1 MIKLS
6 YKYKLLLSFT
16 ATFAVFAAVLVAFEM
31 SHEQS
36 YSARLLR
43 ERLQCYAD
51 LAAGIMERDTGKVAT
66 KKIEHF
72 VRMLPDSAIR
82 LTIMRHNGSVLYES
96 EHNAP
101 ERMGNHADRPEVV
114 EALTK
119 TDGYDI
125 RESATMKAEYFY
137 YAKSYPHFIV
147 RVALPYTPDIRN
159 FLKPSSVFLWF
170 VLIVF
175 PIVIVMLIFL
185 SDRMGKSISRLRTF
199 INEAERGR
207 LSYVKIDFP
216 HSELGEI
223 GRKIMEAYKELDE
236 KGREARAGRE
246 RLLKHFQY
254 FEGGIAIFNDRR
266 EIIYANPRF
275 TQYVNAILPNPTGDI
290 STLWDDPAFSPALQ
304 YVQLNNQTGRTP
316 SGTAPVTRFTITS
329 GGTHFSVQVLIY
341 SEGDFEITMY
351 DITHAEKNHVIKQQM
366 SNNITHELRTPVSSI
381 RGYMETIMECR
392 GLSDEKKMY
401 FLKRA
406 YNQVLRLTEL
416 IRDVSIINKVEEA
429 PETMTKEII
438 HPAEIMDDVLEELR
452 AKIEEAGI
460 KTESLIPQDTEVY
473 GNYSLVYSI
482 FRNLVENS
490 VRYAGQGVT
499 IHAECYKSGD
509 DFCYFLFYDTGKG
522 CPEKHLPRLF
532 ERFYRAEEGRTRE
545 LGGSG
550 LGLSIVRN
558 AVTFHHGNITVRN
571 RKSGGLEFL
580 FTLQRK
586 PLQ

>member
-72 VRMLPDSAIR
+72 VTTLPDSAIR

-341 SEGDFEITMY
+341 SEGDFEITLY

-381 RGYMETIMECR
+381 RGYIETIMECK
-392 GLSDEKKMY
+392 GLSEEKKMY
-401 FLKRA
+401 FLQRA
-406 YNQVLRLTEL
+406 HNQVLRLTEL

>member
-36 YSARLLR
+36 YSAKLLR

-72 VRMLPDSAIR
+72 VTTLPASAIR

-159 FLKPSSVFLWF
+159 FLRPSSVFLWF

-304 YVQLNNQTGRTP
+304 YVELNSRAGRTP

>member
-36 YSARLLR
+36 YSAKLLR

-51 LAAGIMERDTGKVAT
+51 LTAGIMERDTGRTAT
-66 KKIEHF
+66 AKIERF

-159 FLKPSSVFLWF
+159 FLRPSSVFLWF

-341 SEGDFEITMY
+341 SEGDFEITLY

-381 RGYMETIMECR
+381 RGYIETIMECK
-392 GLSDEKKMY
+392 GLSEEKKMY
-401 FLKRA
+401 FLQRA
-406 YNQVLRLTEL
+406 HNQVLRLTEL

>member
-36 YSARLLR
+36 YSAKLLR

-51 LAAGIMERDTGKVAT
+51 LTAGIMERDTGRTAT
-66 KKIEHF
+66 AKIERF

-159 FLKPSSVFLWF
+159 FLRPSSVFLWF

-304 YVQLNNQTGRTP
+304 YVELNSRAGRTP

-341 SEGDFEITMY
+341 SEGDFEITLY

-416 IRDVSIINKVEEA
+416 IRDVSIITKVEEA
-429 PETMTKEII
+429 PETMTKEVIY
-438 HPAEIMDDVLEELR
+438 PSEIMDDVLEELR

>member
-36 YSARLLR
+36 YSAKLLR

-51 LAAGIMERDTGKVAT
+51 LTAGIMERDTGRTAT
-66 KKIEHF
+66 AKIEHF

-159 FLKPSSVFLWF
+159 FLRPSSVFLWF

-341 SEGDFEITMY
+341 SEGDFEITLY

-381 RGYMETIMECR
+381 RGYIETIMECK
-392 GLSDEKKMY
+392 GLSEEKKMY
-401 FLKRA
+401 FLQRA
-406 YNQVLRLTEL
+406 HNQVLRLTEL

>member
-51 LAAGIMERDTGKVAT
+51 LTAGIMERDTGRTAT
-66 KKIEHF
+66 AKIEHF

-101 ERMGNHADRPEVV
+101 ERMGNHADRPEVA

-125 RESATMKAEYFY
+125 RESTTMKAEYFY

-159 FLKPSSVFLWF
+159 FLRPSSVFLWF

-341 SEGDFEITMY
+341 SEGDFEITLY

-381 RGYMETIMECR
+381 RGYIETIMECK
-392 GLSDEKKMY
+392 GLSEEKKMY
-401 FLKRA
+401 FLQRA
-406 YNQVLRLTEL
+406 HNQVLRLTEL

>member
-159 FLKPSSVFLWF
+159 FLRPSSVFLWF

-341 SEGDFEITMY
+341 SEGDFEITLY

-381 RGYMETIMECR
+381 RGYIETIMECK
-392 GLSDEKKMY
+392 GLSEEKKMY
-401 FLKRA
+401 FLQRA
-406 YNQVLRLTEL
+406 HNQVLRLTEL

>member
-72 VRMLPDSAIR
+72 VTTLPDSAIR
-82 LTIMRHNGSVLYES
+82 MTIMRHNGSVLYES

-159 FLKPSSVFLWF
+159 FLRPSS

-341 SEGDFEITMY
+341 SEGDFEITLY

-381 RGYMETIMECR
+381 RGYIETIMECK
-392 GLSDEKKMY
+392 GLSEEKKMY
-401 FLKRA
+401 FLQRA
-406 YNQVLRLTEL
+406 HNQVLRLTEL

>member
-1 MIKLS
+1 
-6 YKYKLLLSFT
+6 
-16 ATFAVFAAVLVAFEM
+16 
-31 SHEQS
+31 
-36 YSARLLR
+36 
-43 ERLQCYAD
+43 
-51 LAAGIMERDTGKVAT
+51 
-66 KKIEHF
+66 
-72 VRMLPDSAIR
+72 
-82 LTIMRHNGSVLYES
+82 
-96 EHNAP
+96 
-101 ERMGNHADRPEVV
+101 
-114 EALTK
+114 
-119 TDGYDI
+119 
-125 RESATMKAEYFY
+125 
-137 YAKSYPHFIV
+137 
-147 RVALPYTPDIRN
+147 
-159 FLKPSSVFLWF
+159 
-170 VLIVF
+170 
-175 PIVIVMLIFL
+175 
-185 SDRMGKSISRLRTF
+185 
-199 INEAERGR
+199 
-207 LSYVKIDFP
+207 
-216 HSELGEI
+216 
-223 GRKIMEAYKELDE
+223 
-236 KGREARAGRE
+236 
-246 RLLKHFQY
+246 
-254 FEGGIAIFNDRR
+254 
-266 EIIYANPRF
+266 
-275 TQYVNAILPNPTGDI
+275 
-290 STLWDDPAFSPALQ
+290 
-304 YVQLNNQTGRTP
+304 
-316 SGTAPVTRFTITS
+316 
-329 GGTHFSVQVLIY
+329 
-341 SEGDFEITMY
+341 
-351 DITHAEKNHVIKQQM
+351 
-366 SNNITHELRTPVSSI
+366 
-381 RGYMETIMECR
+381 MECK
-392 GLSDEKKMY
+392 GLSEEKKMY
-401 FLKRA
+401 FLQRA
-406 YNQVLRLTEL
+406 HNQVLRLTEL

>member
-36 YSARLLR
+36 YSAKLLR

-51 LAAGIMERDTGKVAT
+51 LTSGIMERDTGRTAT
-66 KKIEHF
+66 AKIEHF

-341 SEGDFEITMY
+341 SEGDFEITLY

-381 RGYMETIMECR
+381 RGYIETIMECK
-392 GLSDEKKMY
+392 GLSEEKKMY
-401 FLKRA
+401 FLQRA
-406 YNQVLRLTEL
+406 HNQVLRLTEL

>member
-72 VRMLPDSAIR
+72 VTTLPDSAIR
-82 LTIMRHNGSVLYES
+82 MTIMRHNGSVLYES

-137 YAKSYPHFIV
+137 YAKSYPNFIV

-159 FLKPSSVFLWF
+159 FLRPSSVFLWF

-304 YVQLNNQTGRTP
+304 YVQLNNQAGRTP

-341 SEGDFEITMY
+341 SEGDFEITLY

-381 RGYMETIMECR
+381 RGYIETIMECR

>member
-72 VRMLPDSAIR
+72 VTTLPDSAIR
-82 LTIMRHNGSVLYES
+82 MTIMRHNGSVLYES

-159 FLKPSSVFLWF
+159 FLRPSSVFLWF

-199 INEAERGR
+199 ISEAEKGR
-207 LSYVKIDFP
+207 LPYVEIDFP

-236 KGREARAGRE
+236 KGREARDGRE

-304 YVQLNNQTGRTP
+304 YVELNSRAGRTP

-381 RGYMETIMECR
+381 RGYIETIMECK
-392 GLSDEKKMY
+392 GLSEEKKMY
-401 FLKRA
+401 FLQRA
-406 YNQVLRLTEL
+406 HNQVLRLTEL

>member
-72 VRMLPDSAIR
+72 VTTLPDSAIR
-82 LTIMRHNGSVLYES
+82 MTIMRHNGRVLYES

-304 YVQLNNQTGRTP
+304 YVQLNNQAGRTP

>member
-72 VRMLPDSAIR
+72 VTTLPDSAIR
-82 LTIMRHNGSVLYES
+82 MTIMRHNGSVLYES

-159 FLKPSSVFLWF
+159 FLRPSSVFLWF

-452 AKIEEAGI
+452 AKIEEARI